1 MAAKPPPLMAASFPW
16 DRAAVATSLE
26 FSSGGDIDGGTRGC
40 WLVSQWVAGEEGARK
55 KREVMTEGEEVLAA
69 PVTTTPAPVKAC
81 LGGEGVAHSVGG
93 RFWKEFEGE
102 ALCFRILGLTIFDL
116 GPNSNAEQNFASS
129 VHYSVAAM
137 GRAPCCDKANVKRGP
152 WSPDEDATLKN
163 YLHTHGTGGNWIALP
178 RKAGLRR
185 CGKSCRLRWL
195 NYLRPDIKHGGFTEQ
210 EDQIICTLYTQM
222 GSRQVYL

>member
-129 VHYSVAAM
+129 VHVLQKFGIQTYSKWAHGIFLPSWVGLVVSSLVRLSKCRGFESRLVHAATHWP
-137 GRAPCCDKANVKRGP
+137 APNP
-152 WSPDEDATLKN
+152 
-163 YLHTHGTGGNWIALP
+163 
-178 RKAGLRR
+178 
-185 CGKSCRLRWL
+185 
-195 NYLRPDIKHGGFTEQ
+195 
-210 EDQIICTLYTQM
+210 
-222 GSRQVYL
+222 